1 MSSAL
6 AITLWMAI
14 SLQDAVTRALAHSP
28 ELRALEAGVAEAR
41 ANAEMSDAFRSAAS
55 ISTTPGF
62 ATGLPTAVLG
72 QVPAIATVEAHRLLY
87 DPSARVDQIGMASQ
101 VEATIARVES
111 RRREIAL
118 SVVELYARVAADQAQ
133 MGWANTRVAAH
144 ETIAMHTQALR
155 SEGRARDLD
164 VDRAALQTA
173 RAKQL
178 ASLARN
184 RLELDQLRLDRM
196 VGEPVVPGEG
206 DPSLTLRM
214 TEDPELHSLDIRIEA
229 LQRAVAIEHR
239 LFKPTIAAQVQ
250 YARLF
255 DRYGRYYLNFKPD
268 DLTAG
273 ATVTLPIWFGGH
285 RAAAAARVNAQLQQ
299 LLAQRELRRTELDL
313 TRREAENDLS
323 QAVAEADLASRTRAI
338 ARESLRVAEQLARE
352 GRGEANDV
360 PLAQIALADSEDAVA
375 DAQAHRVTAQSRL
388 LILRGELPQATYNP

>member
-28 ELRALEAGVAEAR
+28 ELRTLEAGVAEAR
-41 ANAEMSDAFRSAAS
+41 ANAELNDAFRSGAS
-55 ISTTPGF
+55 ISTTPGY

-87 DPSARVDQIGMASQ
+87 DASARVDQIGMASQ

-111 RRREIAL
+111 RKREIAL
-118 SVVELYARVAADQAQ
+118 SVVELYARVAADRVQTAS
-133 MGWANTRVAAH
+133 ADARVAAYA
-144 ETIAMHTQALR
+144 TIASRTQALR
-155 SEGRARDLD
+155 GEGRARDLD
-164 VDRAALQTA
+164 VDRATLQTA
-173 RAKQL
+173 SAKRDAL
-178 ASLARN
+178 LGRN

-196 VGEPVVPGEG
+196 VGEPVIPSEG
-206 DPSLTLRM
+206 DPSLRMRM
-214 TEDPELHSLDIRIEA
+214 TDDAELRSLDVRIEA
-229 LQRAVAIEHR
+229 LQRAVALEHR

-250 YARLF
+250 YSRLF

-268 DLTAG
+268 DLSGG
-273 ATVTLPIWFGGH
+273 ATVTLPIWTGGH

-313 TRREAENDLS
+313 SRREAENDLS

-375 DAQAHRVTAQSRL
+375 TAHAHRVTAQSRL